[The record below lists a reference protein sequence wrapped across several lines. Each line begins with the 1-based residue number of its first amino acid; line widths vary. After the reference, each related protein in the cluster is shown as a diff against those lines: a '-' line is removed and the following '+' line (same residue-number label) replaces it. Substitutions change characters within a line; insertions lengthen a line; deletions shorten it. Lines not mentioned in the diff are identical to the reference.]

1 MPPKPPK
8 SSEPVPPP
16 PRRARGPRK
25 IVLDDAAPV
34 ASSAALP
41 LLIDGFFDH
50 VRHERAL
57 SLNTLAAYRRDLAD
71 FTQWLDGRDCTELK
85 PSDLGDYLAWLH
97 QRGLSRTSVNRHAA
111 SLRTFYRYLQ
121 LEGWLTESPADLVGG
136 GRPDFRV
143 PGSLSV
149 SQVDR
154 LLDAP
159 DPSTSV
165 GLRDRALL
173 EVLYATGCRASEV
186 SGLKLADTHLA
197 EGFCTCLGKG
207 GKERMVPLGRRA
219 TEAIDAWCRTVRPA
233 FAARAG
239 GVVGWLLLSSR
250 GNQLSRI
257 RIWEI
262 VRASAAAAGL
272 PDDIHP
278 HVLRHSFATHLVSG
292 GTDLRHVQEM
302 LGHASIATTQRYTHV
317 DSDRLRSI
325 HARFHPR
332 R

>member
-1 MPPKPPK
+1 MPKK
-8 SSEPVPPP
+8 SQPAAELGSTQRV
-16 PRRARGPRK
+16 RRGPRK
-25 IVLDDAAPV
+25 IVFDEAVPLAGTAAM
-34 ASSAALP
+34 P
-41 LLIDGFFDH
+41 LLVDGFLDH

-57 SLNTLAAYRRDLAD
+57 APNTLQAYRRDLAD
-71 FTQWLDGRDCTELK
+71 FTTWLKGRDCTRLSA
-85 PSDLGDYLAWLH
+85 SDLGDYLAWLH
-97 QRGLSRTSVNRHAA
+97 ARGLSRTSVNRHAA

-121 LEGWLTESPADLVGG
+121 LEGWLQESPADLVGG

-154 LLDAP
+154 LLDSP
-159 DPSTSV
+159 DPSSQR
-165 GLRDRALL
+165 GIRDRAVL
-173 EVLYATGCRASEV
+173 EVLYASGCRASEV
-186 SGLKLADTHLA
+186 SGLKLADTHLD

-207 GKERMVPLGRRA
+207 SKERMVPLGRRA
-219 TEAIDAWCRTVRPA
+219 QEAIRSWCRSVRPV
-233 FAARAG
+233 FMARAHTP
-239 GVVGWLLLSSR
+239 VGWLLLSSR
-250 GNQLSRI
+250 GNRLSRI

-262 VRASAAAAGL
+262 VRSAAAEAGL

-278 HVLRHSFATHLVSG
+278 HMLRHSFATHLVSG

>member
-1 MPPKPPK
+1 MPKK
-8 SSEPVPPP
+8 SQPAAESGATQRV
-16 PRRARGPRK
+16 RRGPRK
-25 IVLDDAAPV
+25 IVFDETVPLAGTAAM
-34 ASSAALP
+34 P
-41 LLIDGFFDH
+41 LLVDGFLDH

-57 SLNTLAAYRRDLAD
+57 APNTLQAYRRDLAD
-71 FTQWLDGRDCTELK
+71 FTTWLKGRDCTRLSA
-85 PSDLGDYLAWLH
+85 SDLGDYLAWLH
-97 QRGLSRTSVNRHAA
+97 ARGLSRTSVNRHAA

-121 LEGWLTESPADLVGG
+121 LEGWLQESPADLVGG

-159 DPSTSV
+159 DPSSQR
-165 GLRDRALL
+165 GIRDRAVL
-173 EVLYATGCRASEV
+173 EVLYASGCRASEV
-186 SGLKLADTHLA
+186 SGLKLADTHLD

-207 GKERMVPLGRRA
+207 SKERMVPLGRRA
-219 TEAIDAWCRTVRPA
+219 QEAIRSWCRSVRPV
-233 FAARAG
+233 FMARAHTP
-239 GVVGWLLLSSR
+239 VGWLLLSSR
-250 GNQLSRI
+250 GNRLSRI

-262 VRASAAAAGL
+262 VRSAAAEAGL

-278 HVLRHSFATHLVSG
+278 HMLRHSFATHLVSG